1 MPNGNNVTTS
11 TELIS
16 QVIDSENTLHGIRAG
31 AIPYGEVDDTSTS
44 TVFTATVPG
53 IVTLTDGVCVLLRN
67 GKVTSAADFT
77 LNINS
82 LGAKPVYNNLA
93 TGNDVANPP
102 TVATRDTTIFNV
114 AYTMLFIYTTSN
126 KFNDGNGAWICFRG
140 YDSNT
145 NTIGYQVR
153 TNSSN
158 MVASDTG
165 YRYRIWL
172 TSADGTKWVP
182 INTSTST
189 NSTTA
194 RTLNTRII
202 DPFGAIV
209 YRATNGTC
217 NSGTGLGATGIW
229 QQYTLTIGYSY
240 VKTLTY
246 PAPVYLRC
254 TPQTSGGAKMQD
266 IVQALPS
273 SKDGKIYIFLGTAY
287 SASAMELQ
295 IVHPVYWHDGT
306 GIRFWTGAEMI
317 TATATTAAN
326 GLMSSTDKQ
335 QLNTAYNHAS
345 SKGTS
350 AAAGLYKISAN
361 SEGHITGTTAVQKSD
376 ITALGIPASDNNT
389 TYAAGTGLT
398 LNNSS
403 FNLSTVVAGGSAG
416 PTAAVTGND
425 GTTVAIPR
433 ITVDN
438 YGRITSFT
446 TYALTNKNTTYADA
460 TESAHGLMTAA
471 DKQKLNNLT
480 TVMKYMGT
488 VASTTNLPS
497 LTTADAGKVYHVT
510 ANGGEYA
517 WDGSAWQELG
527 SHIDLSNYLTG
538 INKSTTTIKNP
549 TAKTV
554 VVGGTTTAIPNI
566 SKKTV
571 VTGVTTGTINQATSK
586 NVVTG
591 VTPANVVT
599 GWSTVSITPAVSKT
613 VVTGVTKKTVVIG
626 ATTATIKNPTA
637 KSVVVNATTGT
648 IKNPTAKT
656 VVTGI
661 TTTTIKNPTSKNV
674 VVNGSTT
681 TAIIGGNTSS
691 ITPVTKKTVV
701 VSGNNVSI
709 NNPTSKTVVT
719 AVTPNTVITNVS
731 TTSITPV
738 TKKTVVVSGS
748 TKAAVTG
755 ISTTSITPVTKKT
768 VVISGS
774 TKSAVVNGTTSSITP
789 VTGKTVVTTATM
801 PTLTYSSG
809 VLTFN
814 AGTVGTGDSVTAGTA
829 VKVYTGL
836 TTDSVIG
843 SVSTGDSVTTGT
855 AVNVATG
862 ITTESFIGS
871 VSTGDSVTTGT
882 AVTVLNGSTSGAAA
896 SVTTGAS
903 ITVTPTTVVGSLNT
917 GDSVTTGTAIN
928 AYTSL
933 TTGSVIGSVSTGA
946 SITTDNTTVVTGV
959 TTGDS
964 ISTTNTTVVTG
975 VSKED
980 SITTSNA
987 TVVSAV
993 STGDSVDVTTG
1004 DSITNGTAQT
1014 VIASLSTGAAASVTT
1029 GASISTSPA
1038 TVVKSATT
1046 GDSVTV
1052 GTAINAYTGLTTGD
1066 SITTTNTTVVTDVT
1080 GVK

>member
-11 TELIS
+11 TELVS

-67 GKVTSAADFT
+67 GQVTSAANFT
-77 LNINS
+77 LNVNN
-82 LGAKPVYNNLA
+82 LGDKPVYNNLA
-93 TGNDVANPP
+93 TGNDVASPP

-114 AYTMLFIYTTSN
+114 AYTMLFIYTTSD
-126 KFNDGNGAWICFRG
+126 KFNDGDGAWICYRG

-165 YRYRIWL
+165 YKYRIWL

-189 NSTTA
+189 NNTTA

-217 NSGTGLGATGIW
+217 NAGTGLGATGIW

-246 PAPVYLRC
+246 PAPVYLKC

-273 SKDGKIYIFLGTAY
+273 SKDGKIYIFLGIAY
-287 SASAMELQ
+287 SATAMELQ

-350 AAAGLYKISAN
+350 AATGLYKISAN

-403 FNLSTVVAGGSAG
+403 FNLSTVVTGGSAG

-446 TYALTNKNTTYADA
+446 TYALTNKNTTYTDA

-510 ANGGEYA
+510 ANSGEYA

-571 VTGVTTGTINQATSK
+571 VTGITTGTINQATSK

-599 GWSTVSITPAVSKT
+599 NWTTASITPAVSKT
-613 VVTGVTKKTVVIG
+613 VVTGVTKKTVVTG

-661 TTTTIKNPTSKNV
+661 STTVIKNPTSKD
-674 VVNGSTT
+674 
-681 TAIIGGNTSS
+681 
-691 ITPVTKKTVV
+691 
-701 VSGNNVSI
+701 
-709 NNPTSKTVVT
+709 
-719 AVTPNTVITNVS
+719 
-731 TTSITPV
+731 
-738 TKKTVVVSGS
+738 VVVSGS
-748 TKAAVTG
+748 TKAAVVG
-755 ISTTSITPVTKKT
+755 
-768 VVISGS
+768 GS
-774 TKSAVVNGTTSSITP
+774 TSSITP
-789 VTGKTVVTTATM
+789 VTGKTVVTAATASI
-801 PTLTYSSG
+801 LTYSSG

-814 AGTVGTGDSVTAGTA
+814 AG
-829 VKVYTGL
+829 
-836 TTDSVIG
+836 
-843 SVSTGDSVTTGT
+843 SVSTGNSVTNGT
-855 AVNVATG
+855 AVNVYTG
-862 ITTESFIGS
+862 
-871 VSTGDSVTTGT
+871 
-882 AVTVLNGSTSGAAA
+882 
-896 SVTTGAS
+896 
-903 ITVTPTTVVGSLNT
+903 
-917 GDSVTTGTAIN
+917 
-928 AYTSL
+928 L

-946 SITTDNTTVVTGV
+946 SITTSNTTVVTGV

-987 TVVSAV
+987 TVVSSV